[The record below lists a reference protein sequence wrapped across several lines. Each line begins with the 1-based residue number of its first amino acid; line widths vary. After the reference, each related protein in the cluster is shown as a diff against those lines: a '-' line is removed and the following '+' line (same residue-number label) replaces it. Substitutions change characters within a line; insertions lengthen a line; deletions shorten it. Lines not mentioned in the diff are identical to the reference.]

1 MKLNTTALVGVAA
14 GSLGVLIGVLIPKPV
29 QTYGL
34 AVVTGTT
41 RPDPS
46 MQGYVE
52 KVDAL
57 VEQWGCKYIARERNT
72 LLMEGDGGP
81 LTVVMA
87 CPGSTLQNGIDL
99 YNSPEYQELVKQ
111 RQPFTDWDFR
121 LVQGRF

>member
-1 MKLNTTALVGVAA
+1 MKLNLTALVGVLAA
-14 GSLGVLIGVLIPKPV
+14 SAGVVVGVLIPKPV
-29 QTYGL
+29 QSYGL

-41 RPDPS
+41 RPDPA
-46 MQGYVE
+46 MQGYIN
-52 KVDAL
+52 KVNAL
-57 VEQWGCKYIARERNT
+57 MDTWGCTYIARERNT

-87 CPGSTLQNGIDL
+87 CPGATLQDGIDL

-121 LVQGRF
+121 LVEGRF